1 MTDSNNPNETYK
13 NVLSSDVAIV
23 GSLKFTNDL
32 VIDGNIEGEVLS
44 DGNLTIGDNA
54 IIKGEIKTKSV
65 MIYGSVEGDVSVEER
80 CVLKST
86 ADLEGDVSAGTLSI
100 EEGARFSGRSS
111 VGARAPRP
119 TSSTTKS

>member
-1 MTDSNNPNETYK
+1 MTDSNNQETYK

-54 IIKGEIKTKSV
+54 TIKGEIKTKSV
-65 MIYGSVEGDVSVEER
+65 IVYGSIQGDVSVDER

-86 ADLEGDVSAGTLSI
+86 AQLEGDVTAATLSI
-100 EEGARFSGRSS
+100 EEGAAFSGRSS
-111 VGARAPRP
+111 VGPKPAA
-119 TSSTTKS
+119 KK